1 MTEEILK
8 KIKIESEE
16 QIKELDKYNKYARL
30 RNKLAEIEEIKAS
43 LGLSYTRDMY
53 LPEKTEEQVI
63 MEIYKKYERFIEE
76 EDTNRIYVY
85 ISSYMPSDYTI
96 EEIEE
101 GSPYQ
106 IEVPYDDPRAT
117 HRYYYNLEGLW
128 TECINVE
135 DCPTFEQTHTVIYVD
150 NFYELQKK
158 FILTAINETEQIAV
172 SKILK
177 RYKKG

>member
-16 QIKELDKYNKYARL
+16 QIKGLDKYNEYARL

-43 LGLSYTRDMY
+43 LGLPYTRDMY
-53 LPEKTEEQVI
+53 LPEKTEEEII
-63 MEIYKKYERFIEE
+63 MSIYKKYERFIEE

-85 ISSYMPSDYTI
+85 VSSYMPSDYTI

-101 GSPYQ
+101 GAPYQ
-106 IEVPYDDPRAT
+106 IEVPYDDSRAT

-135 DCPTFEQTHTVIYVD
+135 DCPLFEQTRTVIYVD
-150 NFYELQKK
+150 NFYELQKE

-177 RYKKG
+177 KHQSK